1 MGLRL
6 KEGVDLARYAAI
18 SGHAIDENAV
28 AHLQDIGMAER
39 HGDRLIVSD
48 QGVIVLNAVIETL
61 LP

>member
-6 KEGVDLARYAAI
+6 KEGVDLARYADIA
-18 SGHAIDENAV
+18 GHEIDEKAV
-28 AHLQDIGMAER
+28 DHLQDIGMAKREA
-39 HGDRLIVSD
+39 GRLIVSD

>member
-6 KEGVDLARYAAI
+6 KEGVDLNRYAAI
-18 SGHAIDENAV
+18 AGHEIDQNAV
-28 AHLQDIGMAER
+28 NHLQDIGMAARE
-39 HGDRLIVSD
+39 GDRLIVSD